1 MLKRK
6 LEPTLKRLAKAFPV
20 VAVTGPR
27 QSGKTTL
34 VQKLFSDRPY
44 VTLEDPMERAFAIED
59 PRGFLA
65 RFKEGAIFDE
75 AQRWPDLFSYLQGIV
90 DAERKPGRFILTGS
104 QQFDLLSGVSQS
116 LAGRVGMTRL
126 LPFSIA
132 ELLDNKKEQSLSLD
146 EFMLH

>member
-6 LEPTLKRLAKAFPV
+6 LEPTLKRLAHAFPI

-34 VQKLFSDRPY
+34 VQKLFSDLPY

-59 PRGFLA
+59 SRGFLA
-65 RFKEGAIFDE
+65 RFKNGAIFDE
-75 AQRWPDLFSYLQGIV
+75 AQRWPDLFSYLQGMV
-90 DAERKPGRFILTGS
+90 DAEKKLGRFILTGS
-104 QQFDLLSGVSQS
+104 QQFNLLSGISQS

-132 ELLDNKKEQSLSLD
+132 ELSLLKDKEETSLT
-146 EFMLH
+146 